1 MRTRRRQRQ
10 RVRGGSVAMNVA
22 ANTNVY
28 EAPASSPQK
37 AYNLSPL
44 CQCPDPNTG
53 NPCRKP
59 VMQGTVFCEEHQ
71 NCPMAPRNGCEKPYR
86 PELYNKDPSVYKS
99 HNCYSYAMSV
109 IDKRNIEACKKN
121 GSKNCRQFFHQPG
134 ALHGDRFA
142 LNAVERR
149 KCGVVEKLIMK
160 DVPEVTP
167 SSFYEKCPINK
178 YKIALV
184 SDDGEDYHFYKQDA
198 DGYWSHKDGSNKVKR
213 YDALKQPIFNPQTAA
228 RDYRWQGSDLN
239 YESFCG
245 FYCVPGDR
253 EVPLGQGGASRKNPK
268 AVRQA
273 KAVGGSWTD
282 RRSVRRRRTTARR
295 MTARHRR

>member
-1 MRTRRRQRQ
+1 MRTSRRHKKRI
-10 RVRGGSVAMNVA
+10 GGSI
-22 ANTNVY
+22 NTNVVDN
-28 EAPASSPQK
+28 APVLQNANRK
-37 AYNLSPL
+37 MYKLSPL
-44 CQCPDPNTG
+44 CQCPDPATG
-53 NPCRKP
+53 QPCRQP
-59 VMQGTVFCEEHQ
+59 VLKGTVFCENHQ

-86 PELYNKDPSVYKS
+86 PELYNKDPAIYKS

-109 IDKRNIEACKKN
+109 IDKRNIESCRKN
-121 GSKNCRQFFHQPG
+121 GNSNCRQFFHQPG
-134 ALHGDRFA
+134 ALNGERFA

-149 KCGVVEKLIMK
+149 KCDVVEKLIMK
-160 DVPEVTP
+160 DVPQVTK
-167 SSFYEKCPINK
+167 SSFYQKCPVNK

-213 YDALKQPIFNPQTAA
+213 YDALKQPIFNPQTAS

-253 EVPLGQGGASRKNPK
+253 EIPLGQGGASRKNRK
-268 AVRQA
+268 MA
-273 KAVGGSWTD
+273 GGSWTD
-282 RRSVRRRRTTARR
+282 RPSRATRRRMERRRRQTRR
-295 MTARHRR
+295 RV